1 MSVSILPNRQTTR
14 PRHSRKVV
22 TITGASAGI
31 GLATAFAFARRGWAV
46 ALVARGEERLR
57 AAKQQLDAGGAQSLA
72 LPADVAD
79 PSALSGAADAVV
91 QAWGRL
97 DVWVNNA
104 MATVYAPA
112 DEMTPEE
119 FARVTEVTYLGQ
131 VHGSLAALR
140 HMRRQGRG
148 TIVQVGSALAYRS
161 IPLQSAYCGAK
172 AAVRGFTDSLRSEL
186 IHENSPVR
194 ITMVQ
199 LPAVNTPQFEWA
211 RSRLLRRLQP
221 VPPIYDPDV
230 AAEAIFRASQ
240 NAPRELWVGVPTIQA
255 VMGTMLAPTLLD
267 RVMARRAW
275 DGQMSDEP
283 AVPRPGN
290 LFVPVEGGFSARGR
304 FTARSNCGA
313 ISTSASVARA
323 MAAAAGLGVAAA
335 LTLLITR
342 GATRA
347 TADSGNLFTPAASNH
362 VARRRRGGK

>member
-172 AAVRGFTDSLRSEL
+172 AAVKNFTESLRTEL
-186 IHENSPVR
+186 KHEGSRVR
-194 ITMVQ
+194 LTMVQ
-199 LPAVNTPQFEWA
+199 LPAHNTPQFEWG
-211 RSRLLRRLQP
+211 RTRMPRHPQP
-221 VPPIYDPDV
+221 VPPIFQPEV
-230 AAEAIFRASQ
+230 AAEAIVHAAYHPR
-240 NAPRELWVGVPTIQA
+240 RELYVGWPTVKVIW
-255 VMGTMLAPTLLD
+255 G
-267 RVMARRAW
+267 
-275 DGQMSDEP
+275 E
-283 AVPRPGN
+283 
-290 LFVPVEGGFSARGR
+290 
-304 FTARSNCGA
+304 
-313 ISTSASVARA
+313 
-323 MAAAAGLGVAAA
+323 
-335 LTLLITR
+335 
-342 GATRA
+342 
-347 TADSGNLFTPAASNH
+347 
-362 VARRRRGGK
+362 K